1 MARGAEEEG
10 AEGGG
15 GGAGAGGAGLE
26 VEGVVH
32 DGGLLL
38 RCLRSGAVFAPER
51 GPGGELVRV
60 GRWDAERG
68 AVELEEP
75 GAPPAPAPAGPCAPG
90 AAAPAAARPAPR
102 HAFEAAPEDHCESP
116 PEAYADIAPV
126 LCWLA
131 GRLGRRKHG
140 PGGKGRARLRV
151 WDPYF
156 CDGAVARHLGSQGFP
171 RVHNENEDF
180 YTVLR
185 EGREPRHDVVVTNPP
200 YSGDHVAR
208 LLEFCRASRKPW
220 LLLMPNY
227 VYTRPEFARALQRPD
242 SGRADLAF
250 LAPPKRYVYW
260 TPKALGAGRH
270 SNSGPLGV
278 RTSPFA
284 SFWYVHLGRHHGE
297 FLEWWAREQAA
308 AGGHRCTLART
319 PAELPFAVLD
329 QADPLRRK
337 LRDRKRALERQR
349 GGRGGAKKSRRR

>member
-1 MARGAEEEG
+1 VF
-10 AEGGG
+10 
-15 GGAGAGGAGLE
+15 E
-26 VEGVVH
+26 V
-32 DGGLLL
+32 
-38 RCLRSGAVFAPER
+38 
-51 GPGGELVRV
+51 
-60 GRWDAERG
+60 
-68 AVELEEP
+68 
-75 GAPPAPAPAGPCAPG
+75 
-90 AAAPAAARPAPR
+90 
-102 HAFEAAPEDHCESP
+102 APEDHCESP
-116 PEAYADIAPV
+116 PEAYADIAP
-126 LCWLA
+126 LLGWLA

-140 PGGKGRARLRV
+140 PGGKGQARLRV

-171 RVHNENEDF
+171 RVHNANEDF
-180 YTVLR
+180 YAVLR

-208 LLEFCRASRKPW
+208 LLEFCRTSRKPW

-242 SGRADLAF
+242 SGRADVAF

-278 RTSPFA
+278 RTSPFV

-308 AGGHRCTLART
+308 VGGHRCTLART

-337 LRDRKRALERQR
+337 LRDRKRAQERR
-349 GGRGGAKKSRRR
+349 REGRGGAKKSKRK